1 MNLAALIKNKTIART
16 AIVVCTSLVL
26 VLFKDLFVP
35 LNLYTEKFF
44 SKIEGESAP
53 DSNIVLIHIS
63 SSDLENIGS
72 WPIKRSYYALLIN
85 KLTEHNVKAIGLE
98 IFLSAKFISQT
109 VYDNLLTNEI
119 IKSDR
124 VVLSSVAGNIT
135 PTNNF
140 YTSDSLSYPSPKLL
154 DEKIITG
161 HINYVQDPTIKI
173 PLAVKADDITEKAF
187 TYQLAGTTSE
197 GYPKEIDINF
207 ISSWKK
213 FKNYS
218 LLEFYDLIQTE
229 SEELKNLKDKIVII
243 SVSDPQISQS
253 LQTNFDDDAPA
264 FTLHAFALDN
274 LIHKRFFTDKFKF
287 ISTILFPLF
296 FVLAIW
302 LFRKSDSN
310 KYLILVAVFVS
321 LIILAF
327 LLHSSFYLRLNYL
340 AIILPFILLVV
351 FQVYSELTEKKTELE
366 EVLDEA
372 RVLKLHLAGKEN
384 ELQTLKTQLEKVDRD
399 KSEQLIQKIKSL
411 EDEITKL
418 KKSAEDDTVC
428 DFSSANEIK
437 NFYGIVYKSKVM
449 QNVVDLIQKTA
460 PEDANILIIG
470 ESGTGKELIARAVH
484 ALSKRNQNNF
494 VAVNCGAISETLL
507 ESELF
512 GHVKGSFTGALADKI
527 GRFEAADNGTIFLD
541 EIAETSENFQV
552 KLLRVLQTG
561 EFEKVGSSKT
571 SKVNIRIVAATNK
584 KLELAVKE
592 KKFREDLYYRLNVI
606 RIDLPP
612 LRERKEDIE
621 PIARYFLSNEAK
633 DFKLS
638 KAVVDAL
645 NNCKWSGNIRELESV
660 IKRAVIFAKSAG
672 RNMLQLSDL
681 PNEIVKGFKLNFEDL
696 VLESLRQKKF
706 SHSSIVETAKELG
719 DVSRTLV
726 SENFRGLAFKSLIEN
741 NFDVEKTCKLLANT
755 EDEEVCERAA
765 AKLKTFLS
773 NIQDSVVE
781 LKSENFEVV
790 KSRLSSKYKNLPQ
803 KFHVYLDQVI
813 EYFLQT

>member
-1 MNLAALIKNKTIART
+1 MNLTALIKNRSALRT
-16 AIVVCTSLVL
+16 AIIVFAVLILLLFSSLL
-26 VLFKDLFVP
+26 TP
-35 LNLYTEKFF
+35 LNLFTENIF
-44 SKIEGESAP
+44 SKIKGESAP

-63 SSDLENIGS
+63 SSDLENIGP

-85 KLTEHNVKAIGLE
+85 KLTEHNVKVIGLE
-98 IFLSAKFISQT
+98 VFLSAKFISQT

-135 PTNNF
+135 PTNDF
-140 YTSDSLSYPSPKLL
+140 YTSDSLSYPSLKLL
-154 DEKIITG
+154 DEKIKTG

-173 PLAVKADDITEKAF
+173 PLAVKADGITEKAF
-187 TYQLAGTTSE
+187 SYQLAGIKSE

-213 FKNYS
+213 FKDYS

-253 LQTNFDDDAPA
+253 LQTNFDDGAPA

-310 KYLILVAVFVS
+310 KYLILVAVFVG

-327 LLHSSFYLRLNYL
+327 LLHSFFYLRLNYL

-366 EVLDEA
+366 GVLDEA
-372 RVLKLHLAGKEN
+372 RALKLHLAGKEN
-384 ELQTLKTQLEKVDRD
+384 ELQTLRTQLEKVDRD
-399 KSEQLIQKIKSL
+399 KSEQLIQKIKLL
-411 EDEITKL
+411 EDEIAKL
-418 KKSAEDDTVC
+418 KESAEDDTEC

-437 NFYGIVYKSKVM
+437 NFYGIVYKSKAI
-449 QNVVDLIQKTA
+449 QNVVELIQKTA
-460 PEDANILIIG
+460 PEEANILIIG
-470 ESGTGKELIARAVH
+470 ESGTGKELVARAVH
-484 ALSKRNQNNF
+484 NLSKRNQNNF

-512 GHVKGSFTGALADKI
+512 GHVKGSFTGALSDKI
-527 GRFEAADNGTIFLD
+527 GRFEAGDKGTIFLD

-621 PIARYFLSNEAK
+621 PITRHFLSNEAA

-706 SHSSIVETAKELG
+706 SHSSMVETAKELG

-726 SENFRGLAFKSLIEN
+726 SENFRGIAFRTFIEN
-741 NFDVEKTCKLLANT
+741 NFDSKKTCELLANSD
-755 EDEEVCERAA
+755 EDEISERVRN
-765 AKLKTFLS
+765 KVETFL
-773 NIQDSVVE
+773 NNVQDSVKGAAGE
-781 LKSENFEVV
+781 QFGTV
-790 KSRLSSKYKNLPQ
+790 KSRIASKYKNLPQ
-803 KFHVYLDQVI
+803 KFHTYLDELVKH
-813 EYFLQT
+813 YMKN